1 MPIDL
6 KNLIG
11 QSKGKKT
18 VKVHEHVRHNP
29 SGKTSLVDEYLKYVD
44 LNDEPEDLSSKVD
57 KNMVEDSVDI
67 DVENRPLPDPE
78 DEDYEDVDPNPRP
91 ITVLE
96 QAQLPKVDPK
106 EINDLIRNWKT
117 KRDEDSMRRLID
129 HHMKIIY
136 FNANKYKTNSIP
148 YNLVVLKGKAL
159 LVKAADTYDPN
170 KGAKF
175 NTHLT
180 NYLRKLT
187 RFVNDSANIAKIPEQ
202 RSRKITAFKHA
213 KATLEV
219 KLNREP
225 TEIELSDHLSW
236 PIKEI
241 HRMVKELEAG
251 AEILNFGEGTSWSDL
266 GISSSKIHSIV
277 NLVYHD
283 SNPEEQFI
291 LEHTTDIAGKK
302 QLSTQEIA
310 KKLKLPE
317 SKVKYMLSNIKK
329 RIVENL

>member
-6 KNLIG
+6 KSLIG

-18 VKVHEHVRHNP
+18 VKVHEHTRVNP

-44 LNDEPEDLSSKVD
+44 LNDEPEMSTNMD
-57 KNMVEDSVDI
+57 NPMVEDSVDI

-78 DEDYEDVDPNPRP
+78 DEDYDEPDTAPRP

-106 EINDLIRNWKT
+106 EINDLIVNWKT

-148 YNLVVLKGKAL
+148 YNLIVLKGKAL
-159 LVKAADTYDPN
+159 LVKAADTFDPN

-202 RSRKITAFKHA
+202 RSRKITAFKNA

-219 KLNREP
+219 KLDREP
-225 TEIELSDHLSW
+225 TEIEMSDYLSW
-236 PIKEI
+236 PIKEV

-251 AEILNFGEGTSWSDL
+251 AEILNFGEGASWSDL

-277 NLVYHD
+277 NLIYHD
-283 SNPEEQFI
+283 STPEEQVI
-291 LEHTTDIAGKK
+291 LEHTTNLAGKK
-302 QLSTQEIA
+302 QLSTQELS

-317 SKVKYMLSNIKK
+317 SKIKYMMSNIKK
-329 RIVENL
+329 RIIENL